1 MFHVGSH
8 RITYLRFDGDGRGD
22 AGCMWVLTCKYICCE
37 KMWDVGCVWLHTCG
51 YDGKGC
57 GMLDVCGYL
66 PVGMMV
72 KGVVCGMFVVTYL
85 WV

>member
-1 MFHVGSH
+1 M
-8 RITYLRFDGDGRGD
+8 
-22 AGCMWVLTCKYICCE
+22 GCL
-37 KMWDVGCVWLHTCG
+37 WLLICG

-57 GMLDVCGYL
+57 GLWDVCDYL
-66 PVGMMV
+66 SVGMMV

>member
-1 MFHVGSH
+1 M
-8 RITYLRFDGDGRGD
+8 
-22 AGCMWVLTCKYICCE
+22 GCL
-37 KMWDVGCVWLHTCG
+37 WLLICG

-66 PVGMMV
+66 SVGMMV